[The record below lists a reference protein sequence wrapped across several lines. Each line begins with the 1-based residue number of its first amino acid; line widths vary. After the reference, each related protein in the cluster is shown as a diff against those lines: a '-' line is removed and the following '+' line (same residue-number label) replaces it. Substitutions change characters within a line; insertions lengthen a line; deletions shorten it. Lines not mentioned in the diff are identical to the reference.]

1 MKLVIIDGLDG
12 CGKSTQ
18 AHLMLQALQKVN
30 KTACLRVHPEIDN
43 WFGLQARRYLYSE
56 GKSAHFA
63 SALFYMVDVIR
74 SILLYSWRKTDF
86 VIFVRYLMGTAYL
99 PSPLDTVA
107 YNFFASM
114 VPKSNNMFFLD
125 VNPKEAASRIAKTR
139 RQTEMFESLNAL
151 RKIRAKALA
160 LTRFDKWSIID
171 SNKSIAETAS
181 EINSSLFN
189 GKRTNE
195 KPLSQPRVS

>member
-1 MKLVIIDGLDG
+1 MNLVIIDGLDG

-18 AHLMLQALQKVN
+18 ANLMLQYLRKVN
-30 KTACLRVHPEIDN
+30 KTVCLRVHPETDN

-74 SILLYSWRKTDF
+74 SILLYSWRRVDYI
-86 VIFVRYLMGTAYL
+86 IFVRYLMGTAYL

-107 YNFFASM
+107 YNFFALV

-125 VNPKEAASRIAKTR
+125 VKPEEAVSRIAKNR
-139 RQTEMFESLNAL
+139 RQTEMFESLSAL
-151 RKIRAKALA
+151 RKIRTKALA
-160 LTRFDKWSIID
+160 LTRFNKWTIIY
-171 SNKSIAETAS
+171 SNKSIDNTAS
-181 EINSSLFN
+181 EINSRLFN
-189 GKRTNE
+189 VKNSA
-195 KPLSQPRVS
+195 KPLS

>member
-1 MKLVIIDGLDG
+1 LKLVIIEGLDG

-18 AHLMLQALQKVN
+18 ANLMLQSIQKVN
-30 KTACLRVHPEIDN
+30 KTACLRVHPEKDN

-74 SILLYSWRKTDF
+74 SILLYSWRRADY

-107 YNFFASM
+107 YNFFASV
-114 VPKSNNMFFLD
+114 VPKSNDMFFLD
-125 VNPKEAASRIAKTR
+125 VYPEEAASRIAKNR
-139 RQTEMFESLNAL
+139 RQTEMFETLSAL

-160 LTRFDKWSIID
+160 LTRFNKWTIID
-171 SNKSIAETAS
+171 SNKSIANTAS
-181 EINSSLFN
+181 ELNANLF
-189 GKRTNE
+189 KQ
-195 KPLSQPRVS
+195 KIAQKL

>member
-1 MKLVIIDGLDG
+1 MKLVIIEGLDG

-18 AHLMLQALQKVN
+18 ANLMLQSIRKVN
-30 KTACLRVHPEIDN
+30 KTACLRVHPETDN
-43 WFGLQARRYLYSE
+43 WFGLRARRYLYCE

-74 SILLYSWRKTDF
+74 SILLYSWRRADY

-99 PSPLDTVA
+99 PSPLDTIA
-107 YNFFASM
+107 YNFFASV

-125 VNPKEAASRIAKTR
+125 VYPEEAASRIAKNR
-139 RQTEMFESLNAL
+139 RQTEMFETLSDL

-160 LTRFDKWSIID
+160 LTRFNKWIIID
-171 SNKSIAETAS
+171 SNKSIAKTAA
-181 EINSSLFN
+181 EINSRLFN
-189 GKRTNE
+189 RKT
-195 KPLSQPRVS
+195 S

>member
-18 AHLMLQALQKVN
+18 AHLMLQSLKQMNRAVI
-30 KTACLRVHPEIDN
+30 LRVHPEADN
-43 WFGLQARRYLYSE
+43 WFGIQARAFLYSK

-63 SALFYMVDVIR
+63 SALFYMADVIR

-107 YNFFASM
+107 YNFFSAI
-114 VPKSNNMFFLD
+114 VPKSNKMFFLD
-125 VNPKEAASRIAKTR
+125 VTPEEAASRIAQNRK
-139 RQTEMFESLNAL
+139 QTEMFESLVSL
-151 RKIRAKALA
+151 RKVRAKALS
-160 LTRFDKWSIID
+160 LTRFDAWAIVD
-171 SNKSIAETAS
+171 SNRPVAEVAS
-181 EINSSLFN
+181 ALNKSLF
-189 GKRTNE
+189 
-195 KPLSQPRVS
+195 